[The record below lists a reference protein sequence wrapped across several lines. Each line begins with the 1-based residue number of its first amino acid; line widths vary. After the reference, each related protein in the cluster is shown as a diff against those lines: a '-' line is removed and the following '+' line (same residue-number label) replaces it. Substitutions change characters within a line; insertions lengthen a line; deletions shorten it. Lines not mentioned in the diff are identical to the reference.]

1 MIRFNVRFSASD
13 QRFSTNVSFDSK
25 DHFDA
30 NFEAIHE
37 VTVHKDADPYRG
49 AYVVTPGAEEQVLQT
64 AQKLLTDDVIVKA
77 IPEEYGLVTYDQ
89 SRTITVR

>member
-1 MIRFNVRFSASD
+1 MTRFDVKFSVND
-13 QRFSTNVSFDSK
+13 QRFDTAVHFNKTARFETSFD
-25 DHFDA
+25 
-30 NFEAIHE
+30 AIQE

-77 IPEEYGLVTYDQ
+77 IPKEYGLVTYDQ